1 MRTSATNW
9 PVEKAPSAIARL
21 NFFNVVD
28 VAGIEELG
36 PIEHERELS
45 FGLDHRL
52 DALGL
57 QKQTCQR
64 EDILESRSLSGR
76 L

>member
-1 MRTSATNW
+1 VSFEHHRLT
-9 PVEKAPSAIARL
+9 VERVYAFTRL
-21 NFFNVVD
+21 
-28 VAGIEELG
+28 ELG
-36 PIEHERELS
+36 PIEHERELG
-45 FGLDHRL
+45 FGLDHRF

-57 QKQTCQR
+57 QKQICQR